1 RVLFRSDGDG
11 IIRHTLAPEGEDP
24 KEAEA
29 DEAPDDGYE
38 VRTTSSALHFELP
51 TTFGEEASHDVESAD
66 NGPATPDPVD
76 AAHVENEMGRGA
88 DEHKTPEHVQKELLK
103 TKERILRLK
112 ELSMKLKSAN
122 GLQELETEPAYRR
135 KQMALD
141 DVPHSSES
149 QVSRFTLSTEEGITE
164 IRPNNSFLH
173 DNVD

>member
-1 RVLFRSDGDG
+1 NHA
-11 IIRHTLAPEGEDP
+11 IHN
-24 KEAEA
+24 EA
-29 DEAPDDGYE
+29 DAAPIAGE
-38 VRTTSSALHFELP
+38 VNHR
-51 TTFGEEASHDVESAD
+51 
-66 NGPATPDPVD
+66 
-76 AAHVENEMGRGA
+76 A
-88 DEHKTPEHVQKELLK
+88 DEHKTPEHVEKELLK

-149 QVSRFTLSTEEGITE
+149 QVSRFTLSTEEGVTS